1 MSNLIQLQLDAEGNE
16 IPVDGSATG
25 IQTKAEAEDNTA
37 GMGAQINENQK
48 YDGRL
53 QVGQQG
59 ADDAAADAAQAKVDL
74 FVQELDRLQSV
85 SSAGRTV
92 PDKTLENLQHELND
106 TAMAYLRSGG
116 DINDEVMVG
125 LRARVDDISRSLRHN
140 KR

>member
-1 MSNLIQLQLDAEGNE
+1 MTYRYQDDGFGNE
-16 IPVDGSATG
+16 VTVDGSNG
-25 IQTKAEAEDNTA
+25 VQTKEQAEANPNT
-37 GMGAQINENQK
+37 GGAQINEGQK
-48 YDGRL
+48 YNGRI
-53 QVGQQG
+53 QQGQQG
-59 ADDAAADAAQAKVDL
+59 ADEAAADAAQVRVDQ

-106 TAMAYLRSGG
+106 TAMAYLNSGG
-116 DINDEVMVG
+116 DYNDEVMVG